1 MDCLKER
8 KKKVI
13 VMEPVALFRHSMVEL
28 LVNYFDS
35 QIDIVGVTGELS
47 EIMRLSIIHYP
58 VDIILSE
65 VFGESE
71 NYKSWG
77 AFTDF
82 IAISS
87 PSSLCLIWSSKPGMF
102 ISKFISFN
110 MQIRPL
116 QIDKKIEREHFLQI
130 FSNVIGMEV
139 LSPIHINKHSE
150 AKLPALTHSEITII
164 SGILDGYSIS
174 ALSNEYRVSRKTVYA
189 HKRNAMVKLNLSTT
203 AELRSLFTGGCPVS
217 NAEAGCFPNI
227 TKISEPVWL

>member
-1 MDCLKER
+1 MGYLKER

-13 VMEPVALFRHSMVEL
+13 VMEPVALLRHSMVEL
-28 LVNYFDS
+28 LVDYFDS

-47 EIMRLSIIHYP
+47 ELMRLSVIHYP

-71 NYKSWG
+71 NYKNWG

-87 PSSLCLIWSSKPGMF
+87 PSSFCLVWSSKPGMF
-102 ISKFISFN
+102 ISKFINLN
-110 MQIRPL
+110 MKIRPL
-116 QIDKKIEREHFLQI
+116 QIDKKIGRDHFLQI
-130 FSNVIGMEV
+130 FSNVIDMEALPPV
-139 LSPIHINKHSE
+139 HINKRLES
-150 AKLPALTHSEITII
+150 KLPDLTHSEIAII
-164 SGILDGYSIS
+164 NGILDGYSIS
-174 ALSNEYRVSRKTVYA
+174 ELSNEYRVSRKTVYT

-203 AELRSLFTGGCPVS
+203 AELRSLFTRRCSMSNSEEGCS
-217 NAEAGCFPNI
+217 PNI